1 MYFEYTITNTNEIC
15 VENEDFKEMRRLVQ
29 AGKTYNEAFE
39 EISTS
44 WDDEDYYNR
53 YEVREAV
60 IAELKRRIAQAEEAG
75 K

>member
-1 MYFEYTITNTNEIC
+1 MYFEYTITNEIC
-15 VENEDFKEMRRLVQ
+15 VDNDDFREMRRLVQ

-39 EISTS
+39 EVSTS

-53 YEVREAV
+53 YEVRDAV
-60 IAELKRRIAQAEEAG
+60 IAELKRRIAQVEEMG

>member
-1 MYFEYTITNTNEIC
+1 MYFEYTITDEIC
-15 VENEDFKEMRRLVQ
+15 VDSGDFREMRRLVQ

-39 EISTS
+39 EVSTA
-44 WDDEDYYNR
+44 WDDKDYCYR
-53 YEVREAV
+53 YEVRDAV

>member
-1 MYFEYTITNTNEIC
+1 MYFEYTITNEIY
-15 VENEDFKEMRRLVQ
+15 VNNDDFREMRRLVQ

-39 EISTS
+39 EVSTA

-53 YEVREAV
+53 YEVRDAV
-60 IAELKRRIAQAEEAG
+60 IAELKRRIAQAGEAG

>member
-1 MYFEYTITNTNEIC
+1 MYFEYTITNEIY
-15 VENEDFKEMRRLVQ
+15 VDKSDFQEMRRLVQ

-39 EISTS
+39 EVSTS
-44 WDDEDYYNR
+44 WNDEDYCYR

>member
-1 MYFEYTITNTNEIC
+1 MYFEYTTTNEIC
-15 VENEDFKEMRRLVQ
+15 VDNDDFREMRRLVQ

-39 EISTS
+39 EVSTA
-44 WDDEDYYNR
+44 WGDEDYCNR
-53 YEVREAV
+53 YEVRDAV

>member
-1 MYFEYTITNTNEIC
+1 MYFEYTTTNEIC
-15 VENEDFKEMRRLVQ
+15 VENEDFREMRRLIQ

-39 EISTS
+39 EVSTS
-44 WDDEDYYNR
+44 WDDEDYCNR
-53 YEVREAV
+53 YEVRDAV

>member
-1 MYFEYTITNTNEIC
+1 MYFEYTITNEIY
-15 VENEDFKEMRRLVQ
+15 VDKSDFQEMRRLVQ

-39 EISTS
+39 EVSTA
-44 WDDEDYYNR
+44 WEDEDYYYR
-53 YEVREAV
+53 YEVRDAV

>member
-1 MYFEYTITNTNEIC
+1 MYFEYTITNEIC
-15 VENEDFKEMRRLVQ
+15 VDNADFREMKRLVQ

-39 EISTS
+39 EVSTA
-44 WDDEDYYNR
+44 WDDEDYYYR
-53 YEVREAV
+53 YEVRDAV

>member
-1 MYFEYTITNTNEIC
+1 MYFEYTITNEIY
-15 VENEDFKEMRRLVQ
+15 VDKSEFREMRRLVQ

-39 EISTS
+39 KVSAS
-44 WDDEDYYNR
+44 WDDEDYYCR
-53 YEVREAV
+53 YEVRDAV

>member
-1 MYFEYTITNTNEIC
+1 MYFEYTITNEIY
-15 VENEDFKEMRRLVQ
+15 VDNADFREMKRLVQ

-39 EISTS
+39 EVSTS
-44 WDDEDYYNR
+44 WDDEDYCYR

-60 IAELKRRIAQAEEAG
+60 IAELKRRIAQAEEMG

>member
-29 AGKTYNEAFE
+29 AGKTYNE
-39 EISTS
+39 
-44 WDDEDYYNR
+44 
-53 YEVREAV
+53 VREAV

>member
-1 MYFEYTITNTNEIC
+1 MYFEYTITNEIY
-15 VENEDFKEMRRLVQ
+15 VDKSEFQEMRRLVQ

-39 EISTS
+39 EVSTA
-44 WDDEDYYNR
+44 WEDEDYCNR

-60 IAELKRRIAQAEEAG
+60 IAELKRRITQAKEAG

>member
-1 MYFEYTITNTNEIC
+1 MYFEYTITNEIY
-15 VENEDFKEMRRLVQ
+15 VDNDDFREMRRLVQ
-29 AGKTYNEAFE
+29 AGKTYNEAFDE
-39 EISTS
+39 VSTS
-44 WDDEDYYNR
+44 WDVEDYCNR

>member
-1 MYFEYTITNTNEIC
+1 MYFEYTITNEIY
-15 VENEDFKEMRRLVQ
+15 VDKSDFQEMKRLVQ

-39 EISTS
+39 EVSTS
-44 WDDEDYYNR
+44 WDDEDYCNR
-53 YEVREAV
+53 YEVRDAV

>member
-1 MYFEYTITNTNEIC
+1 MYFEYTITNEIC
-15 VENEDFKEMRRLVQ
+15 VDNADFREMRRLVQ

-39 EISTS
+39 EVSTS

-53 YEVREAV
+53 YEVRDAV
-60 IAELKRRIAQAEEAG
+60 IAELKRRIAQAEEMG

>member
-1 MYFEYTITNTNEIC
+1 MYFEYTTTKEIC
-15 VENEDFKEMRRLVQ
+15 VENEDFREMRRLVQ

-39 EISTS
+39 EVSTA
-44 WDDEDYYNR
+44 WEYEDYCNR
-53 YEVREAV
+53 YEVRDAV

>member
-1 MYFEYTITNTNEIC
+1 MYFEYTTTKEIC

-39 EISTS
+39 EVSTS

-60 IAELKRRIAQAEEAG
+60 IAELKRRIAQAEEMG

>member
-1 MYFEYTITNTNEIC
+1 MYFEYTITNEIY
-15 VENEDFKEMRRLVQ
+15 VDKSDFQEMRRLIQ

-39 EISTS
+39 EVSTA
-44 WDDEDYYNR
+44 WDDEDYYYR
-53 YEVREAV
+53 YEVRDAV

>member
-1 MYFEYTITNTNEIC
+1 MYFEYTITSEIY
-15 VENEDFKEMRRLVQ
+15 VENTDFQEMRRLVQ

-39 EISTS
+39 EVSTS
-44 WDDEDYYNR
+44 WDDEDYCNR

-60 IAELKRRIAQAEEAG
+60 IAELKRRIAQAKEAG

>member
-1 MYFEYTITNTNEIC
+1 MYFEYTITNEIY
-15 VENEDFKEMRRLVQ
+15 VEKSDFRKMRRLVQ

-39 EISTS
+39 EVSTA
-44 WDDEDYYNR
+44 WEDEDYCNR
-53 YEVREAV
+53 YKVRDAV